1 MKNLQTLATQKLTDL
16 AKQEKNKNNAAAK
29 EKKKV
34 NTEERDDSQSR
45 SCRSASIIANSSQL
59 SLSFLLE
66 WVLYVDTQK

>member
-16 AKQEKNKNNAAAK
+16 AKQEKNKNNATAK
-29 EKKKV
+29 EKKRV

-66 WVLYVDTQK
+66 